1 MAALRGALSGGMT
14 VNDMDAPPERRRS
27 PRVDLLA
34 DLQGH
39 LVTLDERVQVKQI
52 GFGGMTLETTAPLSP
67 RIEHDFRLVVGARSI
82 TVRARVVHSRLLI
95 SADSVRHVA
104 GLEFLDPSPEA
115 LAVIGDVL
123 SDSSSEAQPA

>member
-1 MAALRGALSGGMT
+1 MT